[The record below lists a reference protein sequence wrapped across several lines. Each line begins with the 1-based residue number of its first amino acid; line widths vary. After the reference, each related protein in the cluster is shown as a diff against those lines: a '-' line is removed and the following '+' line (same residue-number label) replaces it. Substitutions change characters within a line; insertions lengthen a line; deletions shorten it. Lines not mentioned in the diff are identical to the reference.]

1 MDYWQRRKLVK
12 LVVIA
17 VLVIGAI
24 WGIRELLRPHASL
37 VTIKYVEDLETF
49 QRSPKMG
56 GYTRAVSTED
66 KQMVQEWIRFLE
78 EIGKCGESEAGYLDQ
93 PFPCYIVEY
102 RMGTSVWTAML
113 QVTEN
118 RAGRSYQFFGGEVL
132 ELDADKDFFGRAG
145 ELMAKTEAQKK
156 GATLLDSGELSNGT
170 GLDTRWELNRS
181 SGKYVELLVENKGE
195 NSVVAA
201 INGQDE
207 QTLQPGETGKLCVEV
222 TQDALGGDRE
232 YLFRVV
238 CGTNGG
244 AVNIRYEITQ
254 RDTQG

>member
-1 MDYWQRRKLVK
+1 MGYWERRRLAKILIIAA
-12 LVVIA
+12 LVV
-17 VLVIGAI
+17 GAI
-24 WGIRELLRPHASL
+24 WGIRELLRPDAKL

-49 QRSPKMG
+49 QSVSTAG
-56 GYTRAVSTED
+56 GYTRVVTTED
-66 KQMVQEWIRFLE
+66 KKLVNEWIDFMLDIE
-78 EIGKCGESEAGYLDQ
+78 KGEKLDNGYLDQ
-93 PFPCYIVEY
+93 PFPCYIIEY
-102 RMGTSVWTAML
+102 RLGKNVWTAMV

-118 RAGRSYQFFGGEVL
+118 RAGRSYQFFGDDIFA
-132 ELDADKDFFGRAG
+132 LDPEKDFFGRAG

-156 GATLLDSGELSNGT
+156 GEVLLDSGEISNGT

-181 SGKYVELLVENKGE
+181 SGKYVELLVENNGE

-201 INGQDE
+201 INGQNE
-207 QTLQPGETGKLCVEV
+207 QTLQPGETGKICVEV
-222 TQDALGGDRE
+222 TRDALGRDRE